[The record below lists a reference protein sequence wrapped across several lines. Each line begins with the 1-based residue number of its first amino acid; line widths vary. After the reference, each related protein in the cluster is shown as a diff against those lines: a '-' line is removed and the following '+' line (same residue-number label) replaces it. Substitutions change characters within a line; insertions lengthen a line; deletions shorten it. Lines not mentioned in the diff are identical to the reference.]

1 MLGEAFAAAF
11 LARQAATAVAY
22 TRQQLGYTSRA
33 ALLSGLRPR
42 DRVLEIGPG
51 EGAIHADLPPGL
63 HYTAIDSPLVDGAAP
78 PLPVQQRAESFSTL
92 QGPWQSLMPR
102 LAEQSDGNGA
112 FDCVLV
118 VLPSTIY
125 FGPEQGVLGG
135 VIRTGLRLPRPREE
149 WQELSRCC
157 HALLAP
163 GGTMLVADCCSSHSL
178 IAAALLPFSQ
188 RTPPLGPEVL
198 RRDFE
203 RVEVVREPSRFWH
216 EPELLLRAH
225 KGGKRQNYQ
234 GHDACTS

>member
-1 MLGEAFAAAF
+1 MFGEAYAAAF

-33 ALLSGLRPR
+33 ALLSSIRPR

-51 EGAIHADLPPGL
+51 EGACHADLPPGL
-63 HYTAIDSPLVDGAAP
+63 RYTAIDAPLVDGVAP
-78 PLPVQQRAESFSTL
+78 PLPVQQRAESFTL
-92 QGPWQSLMPR
+92 LHGSWQALLPQ
-102 LAEQSDGNGA
+102 LAAAESDGEGA

-125 FGPEQGVLGG
+125 FGPEQGVLEG
-135 VIRTGLRLPRPREE
+135 VLRTGLRLPRPREE

-178 IAAALLPFSQ
+178 LAAAMLPFSQ
-188 RTPPLGPEVL
+188 RTPPLGPATL

-203 RVEVVREPSRFWH
+203 RVEVVREPSHFWD

-225 KGGKRQNYQ
+225 KGGARLD
-234 GHDACTS
+234 HDRS